1 MYMRLIISFIFLLLI
16 QALFAQIKVVNSS
29 LQPIA
34 GVQLFGENRY
44 LGISNDEGVIYID
57 TASIK
62 SNTWKLSHT
71 NFHTKT
77 FTRNVLKI
85 GSTFML
91 SHKTNSFSPVIIT
104 PRRGKRL
111 TSDIAVHVDVINPK
125 DIGIFQPQTSADMLT
140 INNKVYIQK
149 SQQGGGSPMIRGFA
163 TNRILLV
170 VDGVRMNTAIFR
182 AGNVQNVLS
191 IDPFSIA
198 SSEVIF
204 GPASQF
210 YGSDAIGGV
219 LSFSTKN
226 IDFGDSMT
234 HGGNITARYGSA
246 NNAGTWHFDYGFSNK
261 QISSLTSIS
270 FSSFGDLKMGSNGPA
285 DYLRP
290 DYVIH
295 RPHKGDTLVTNNDP
309 EIQQFSAYR
318 QLNLMQK
325 FAYKLSKYETLKYGL
340 HWSST
345 SNNPRY
351 DRLLLRDSNG
361 LTNGDWYYGPQQWL
375 MNNLSYE
382 NIRETKWSDGMKII
396 VAQQSFEESRNDR
409 KFGQNELRQR
419 TENLLALSANIDVQ
433 KRLNNRLNL
442 SYGLEY
448 IHNGLKSSGN
458 ILDIST
464 EISTATST
472 RYPDGASWNSE
483 GLYLNLLKK
492 WNPRHSTEGGI
503 RLNRVSTK
511 GEFDTSFYQLP
522 INHYKNTNKAITGS
536 VSHIMKLHQGFI
548 GALLSTAFKSPNIDD
563 IAKVFDSNPGFV
575 TVPNPNLK
583 PEYAYNAEI
592 NGEYLFSN
600 SIKLN
605 TSLFFTY
612 LDNALTTAETTL
624 NGSDSLLYDNQ
635 LSRVQTLQNQ
645 DFASVYGLQVSL
657 LFEINQTLKLE
668 STYTLL
674 QSNASDG
681 EPIRHIT
688 PNFGGSSLIYTMK
701 KGQLVAY
708 AQYNQEFSNAQ
719 FTINEREDKH
729 LYTRDKQGLPYSPAW
744 AIFNVRFVYPITS
757 NIAANVALE
766 NVMDKRYRPYGS
778 GITAPG
784 RNIIFSI
791 QAQL

>member
-1 MYMRLIISFIFLLLI
+1 MRIVLSLNCLLLLHV
-16 QALFAQIKVVNSS
+16 LFAQIKVVDSG
-29 LQPIA
+29 LKPIA

-44 LGISNDEGVIYID
+44 LGVSNEEGVISVD
-57 TASIK
+57 TSSTK
-62 SNTWKLSHT
+62 TNSWMLSHT

-77 FTRNVLKI
+77 FTKSELRMSTTFILNNKI
-85 GSTFML
+85 
-91 SHKTNSFSPVIIT
+91 NSFSTVIIT

-111 TSDIAVHVDVINPK
+111 STDIAVQVDAISPK
-125 DIGIFQPQTSADMLT
+125 DIALFQPLTSADMLT
-140 INNKVYIQK
+140 INQKVYVQK

-182 AGNVQNVLS
+182 AGNVQNVLN

-219 LSFSTKN
+219 LNFSTKN
-226 IDFGDSMT
+226 REFSDSIT
-234 HGGNITARYGSA
+234 QGGNVTARYASA
-246 NNAGTWHFDYGFSNK
+246 SNAGTWHADYGFSNPRM
-261 QISSLTSIS
+261 SSLTSVS
-270 FSSFGDLKMGSNGPA
+270 FSSFGDLKMGSKGPVE
-285 DYLRP
+285 YLRP
-290 DYVIH
+290 DYVVH
-295 RPHKGDTLVTNNDP
+295 RPNQGDTLITNDDP
-309 EIQQFSAYR
+309 EVQQNSGYR

-345 SNNPRY
+345 SDNPRY

-361 LTNGDWYYGPQQWL
+361 LTNGNWYYGPQQWL
-375 MNNLSYE
+375 MNNVSYE
-382 NIRETKWSDGMKII
+382 NIKKTNWSDRIKII
-396 VAQQSFEESRNDR
+396 AAHQFFEESRNDR

-419 TENLLALSANIDVQ
+419 TENLTAFSTNIDIQ
-433 KRLNNRLNL
+433 KRLKNRLEL

-448 IHNGLKSSGN
+448 IHNGLQSSGT
-458 ILDIST
+458 ILDISSGT
-464 EISTATST
+464 TTATST
-472 RYPDGASWNSE
+472 RYPDGATWNSE

-492 WNPRHSTEGGI
+492 WNTRHITEGGI

-511 GEFDTSFYQLP
+511 GTFDTSFYQLP
-522 INHYKNTNKAITGS
+522 VNSYKNTNKAVTGS
-536 VSHIMKLHQGFI
+536 VSHIFKLNKGFV

-563 IAKVFDSNPGFV
+563 ISKVFDSNPGFV

-583 PEYAYNAEI
+583 PEYAYNTEI
-592 NGEYLFSN
+592 NGEYLLTSK
-600 SIKLN
+600 IKVN
-605 TSLFFTY
+605 ASFFFTY
-612 LDNALTTAETTL
+612 LTNALTTVEATL
-624 NGSDSLLYDNQ
+624 NGADSLLYDNK

-645 DFASVYGLQVSL
+645 DFASVYGVQMSL
-657 LFEINQTLKLE
+657 LCEIAQALKLE

-688 PNFGGSSLIYTMK
+688 PNFGGSSLIYSMRK
-701 KGQLVAY
+701 SQLVAY
-708 AQYNQEFSNAQ
+708 AHYNQEFSNAQ

-729 LYTRDKQGLPYSPAW
+729 LYATDSRGLPFSPRW
-744 AIFNVRFVYPITS
+744 ATFNVRFVYPITAS
-757 NIAANVALE
+757 IVANVAAE
-766 NVMDKRYRPYGS
+766 NIMDKRYRPYGS

-784 RNIIFSI
+784 RNIILSI
-791 QAQL
+791 KAQL